1 MKQEKNGGNDKK
13 AIAEREERQ
22 SGFRGEGWRG
32 ARIALCI
39 AAILF
44 AISMIATITVNACS
58 PGLEIGTSIV
68 RDINILLISTSATLL
83 GLYITAFIFLNDS
96 LKSRVKEDQ
105 TIKEAVDI
113 ILLRYRNN
121 MIWIAFGTIAA
132 IILEVVC
139 NIALGG
145 PQGDL
150 SIENTRLLLTDIKWY
165 LFVFVTV
172 FSIFIIAW
180 VIWASKDITNS
191 DDLIARQSFSNLERH
206 RNHLLECYQE
216 IAKNSE
222 KLSSGSAT
230 DFSTMTGNEILQDF
244 GRGTNKYTFEHA
256 YRSIKDKINGKK
268 DAAQGDELF
277 PEIETEQEYIIQLGK
292 VVRLIELIIG
302 RVCDNNIDKSIMNNE
317 LLFQSMRS
325 GFLWLYGRETRDAVL
340 DVRDVNRFLDHL
352 KYQIITDKRF
362 QKKPFENSEVEEAF
376 GRAKEAFE
384 RLDHNVNPKSQD
396 SDAGYKINFIKD
408 YKTNIRK
415 IIKEFFDDYKHLI
428 GYRDALVHF
437 DRYKRTKKR
446 RRRDVAANEREK
458 EEWDEREKE
467 EWDEREKEADKKIL
481 AYAELLKR
489 VLLDRFTSFVK
500 VNDLNLGNSTLD
512 KSWFNYS
519 ELSDSNFTHT
529 SFKFARM
536 ENAIFRNCD
545 LSTCSFVLADA
556 SNTDFQDSNFS
567 YSNLTGLDLTEA
579 VLNRAQMNSV
589 LLRDERLDHYKGGE
603 LLINAARVE
612 LLSKEETIDKC
623 RKDLDKLT
631 SFKASDSVC
640 SEQKLKQERAERRSG
655 KAISDLAL
663 DLSGEKEGEWLG
675 SYMSVRKQDA
685 LPSFFLAASKGS
697 ECCGLMEDSYNKI
710 MKEVIRPLIEFRKG
724 NKISDDLL
732 KIYSEGRERE
742 KPDDK
747 EMREHWRGKVY
758 FGVAILRSAS
768 VNEVSMKNVDFSH
781 VEIDKAS
788 FVDSDLSETDM
799 YYTSARKTKF
809 FRTNLNG
816 LDAYRA
822 SFTGSNF
829 TEANMVDAVFTD
841 CALTGCNFEKA
852 ILLNCMIVNSQ
863 EELPEAQRR
872 PYMSRFIRRRKEGH
886 DPLQALL
893 EYVEEEEEIDG
904 KFFHIANL
912 DEKYA
917 CTDCEFSN
925 VIGDRMSIL
934 NVNMMRSKFNGASAQ
949 NAFLYNVL
957 LRWCDLIGADFSNCL
972 CYGVSFHQSGL
983 AGAKF
988 ARAKFFAC
996 EFSNADLS
1004 GANLISGK
1012 IEKAIFD
1019 EANLSRCNVS
1029 SAYIR
1034 NSSFNKCNFDGIILT
1049 DAVFENVV
1057 FSKIDFSGAIGL
1069 DEAHFKNCI
1078 FEQSEQDG
1086 PITGEEFIIGESV
1099 AEEKVILSRSDS
1111 GDVKEIPRYS
1121 DAASLTQ

>member
-1 MKQEKNGGNDKK
+1 MKRKKNECNNQR
-13 AIAEREERQ
+13 ATERTDRH

-44 AISMIATITVNACS
+44 LISITATVAVNVCI

-105 TIKEAVDI
+105 TIKEAVDF

-121 MIWIAFGTIAA
+121 MIWIALGTIAA

-165 LFVFVTV
+165 LFVCATV

-191 DDLIARQSFSNLERH
+191 DDLIARQSFSNLKWH
-206 RNHLLECYQE
+206 KDFLLKRFREVKE
-216 IAKNSE
+216 NSKNITP
-222 KLSSGSAT
+222 GSAT
-230 DFSTMTGNEILQDF
+230 DFSTKSGKDILDDF
-244 GRGTNKYTFEHA
+244 GKGQGIYTFERA
-256 YRSIKDKINGKK
+256 YYSIKDKIHGRKGT
-268 DAAQGDELF
+268 DEEGELF
-277 PEIETEQEYIIQLGK
+277 PEIKKDQDYIIQLGK

-302 RVCDNNIDKSIMNNE
+302 RISDNNIDKSIMNNE
-317 LLFQSMRS
+317 LLFQSMCS

-362 QKKPFENSEVEEAF
+362 QEKPFENSEVEEAF

-384 RLDHNVNPKSQD
+384 RLDHNEKSDKILELLKIEQD
-396 SDAGYKINFIKD
+396 GGLDKENKYIYKISFIKD
-408 YKTNIRK
+408 YKENIRA
-415 IIKEFFDDYKHLI
+415 IIKDFFMDYEHLI

-437 DRYKRTKKR
+437 DRYRRTRRR
-446 RRRDVAANEREK
+446 RRRDEAANENGETKTEEEELK
-458 EEWDEREKE
+458 EN
-467 EWDEREKEADKKIL
+467 KKIL

-489 VLLDRFTSFVK
+489 ILLDRFMSFVK

-529 SFKFARM
+529 SFKFSRM

-545 LSTCSFVLADA
+545 LSTCNFVLADA
-556 SNTDFQDSNFS
+556 SNTDFQGSNFS

-579 VLNRAQMNSV
+579 ILNCAQMNSV
-589 LLRDERLDHYKGGE
+589 LLRDERLDHYIGGT
-603 LLINAARVE
+603 LLINNI
-612 LLSKEETIDKC
+612 KNNEEVRRC
-623 RKDLDKLT
+623 RDDLDKLI
-631 SFKASDSVC
+631 SSKAPESAVA
-640 SEQKLKQERAERRSG
+640 EQELKQVRTERRSG
-655 KAISDLAL
+655 KVIAELVL

-675 SYMSVRKQDA
+675 SYTSSREQDM
-685 LPSFFLAASKGS
+685 LPSLFLPPSQGKQ
-697 ECCGLMEDSYNKI
+697 CRGLLEDSYHKI
-710 MKEVIRPLIEFRKG
+710 MEDVIEPHIEFRKR
-724 NKISDDLL
+724 NKISARLL
-732 KIYSEGRERE
+732 RVYSEGRKAE
-742 KPDDK
+742 KPSLK
-747 EMREHWRGKVY
+747 GLREAWSGKVY
-758 FGVAILRSAS
+758 FGVAILKSAS

-781 VEIDKAS
+781 VQIDMAS

-799 YYTSARKTKF
+799 YYTSAQKTKF

-822 SFTGSNF
+822 DFTGSNF
-829 TEANMVDAVFTD
+829 TEANMVDAVITD

-863 EELPEAQRR
+863 EELPEAQRH
-872 PYMSRFIRRRKEGH
+872 PYMSRFIRRRAEGH
-886 DPLQALL
+886 DPLQTLL
-893 EYVEEEEEIDG
+893 EYVEDEEEIDG
-904 KFFHIANL
+904 RNCHIANL
-912 DEKYA
+912 DEKCA
-917 CTDCEFSN
+917 CIDCEFSD
-925 VIGDRMSIL
+925 VIGDRMSIM
-934 NVNMMRSKFNGASAQ
+934 NVNMMRSKFNRASAQ

-957 LRWCDLIGADFSNCL
+957 MRWCDLIGADFSNSL
-972 CYGVSFHQSGL
+972 CHGVSFHQSGL

-996 EFSNADLS
+996 EFSNTDLS

-1019 EANLSRCNVS
+1019 EANLSRCNISCAFV
-1029 SAYIR
+1029 R
-1034 NSSFNKCNFDGIILT
+1034 NCSFNKCNFDGVILT
-1049 DAVFENVV
+1049 DTVFENVI

-1069 DEAHFKNCI
+1069 DEARFKNCI

-1086 PITGEEFIIGESV
+1086 PATSDEFVIGGSV
-1099 AEEKVILSRSDS
+1099 AAEKVILSRSDS
-1111 GDVKEIPRYS
+1111 GDVKEIPRYC
-1121 DAASLTQ
+1121 DAASLTE